1 VKILFA
7 ASEAVPFIKTGG
19 LGEVVGALASALKTA
34 GHDVRL
40 VLPHYRGL
48 KRDIPSLTLLPLE
61 LKIPIGAG
69 EIPMGVYEAVLAPR
83 LKAYLVDSPA
93 HFDREGIYGEPGGRE
108 FPDNDLRFILLSQAV
123 LKIAKAVGFRPDVV
137 HTHDW
142 QTGLVPVFLKT
153 LYRSDP
159 FFKPTASVFS
169 IHNIAY
175 QGVFPKETLGAANL
189 PWTNLPRK
197 NSSFTIASTS

>member
-1 VKILFA
+1 
-7 ASEAVPFIKTGG
+7 
-19 LGEVVGALASALKTA
+19 
-34 GHDVRL
+34 VR
-40 VLPHYRGL
+40 
-48 KRDIPSLTLLPLE
+48 
-61 LKIPIGAG
+61 
-69 EIPMGVYEAVLAPR
+69 VYEAVLAPR

-189 PWTNLPRK
+189 PWSEFTAEKLEFYDRVNFLKAGLAYAHVISTVSPSYALETQRK
-197 NSSFTIASTS
+197 ISALGWTDF